1 MIEMTEVYLKK
12 NVDGRFDCSRN
23 QLTSLEGVS
32 QTIGGNL
39 NCRNNP
45 DLHSLDG
52 IGEVKGL
59 IYKDF

>member
-1 MIEMTEVYLKK
+1 M
-12 NVDGRFDCSRN
+12 
-23 QLTSLEGVS
+23 TSLEGAP
-32 QTIGGNL
+32 QEIGGSF

-52 IGEVKGL
+52 IGEVTGK